1 MYRWP
6 SMLPRPSHAAI
17 KRTSDAA
24 LILASRQQRIL
35 LSTTR
40 FYCGVT
46 SRRCV
51 QDVSLSSALPSRRAF
66 ATATGPSV
74 AGLSHRSS
82 VNSKQQPDSASKATV
97 STSRYAS
104 TMASPTESYEAVVIG
119 GGPAGITVVGNLLEQ
134 KVEPIL
140 WVDNAFDGGRINR
153 CYREVP
159 SNTKVALFI
168 DYATAVAPFRKIV
181 SNTPSRSRWEE
192 PSESDGVAVS
202 GKPDKL
208 QTLRSLD
215 PAKSCQLSHAADML
229 LMLTEGLSKTP
240 GIVARKVQVTEA
252 TLDEAAEKWTVN
264 LATPPNSAAAENTP
278 VVTNRL
284 IMCTGSSPNNSP
296 LPVTIPGLYNLDLDC
311 ALSPTLLATTLSA
324 LGPTSIAVIGA
335 SHSAILVLMN
345 LYNFARTSK
354 PDLRI
359 TWLTRHKLRYAEHRD
374 GWILRDNTGLKGEA
388 AEWARNNLEPD
399 TMPNSDV
406 SKYVTKVAYEAG
418 AEKETYEQHL
428 KGMDF
433 YVQAIGYS
441 RDPIPKL
448 KTSEGRT
455 IEPVF
460 DHENGHFEYTGKGS
474 NGEGKLQKLPG
485 LFGAGIAWP
494 ARVVDP
500 EGNVEYAVGFF
511 KFMKHIKKV
520 VGTWI

>member
-1 MYRWP
+1 M
-6 SMLPRPSHAAI
+6 
-17 KRTSDAA
+17 
-24 LILASRQQRIL
+24 L
-35 LSTTR
+35 LSTPR

-46 SRRCV
+46 SRSCV
-51 QDVSLSSALPSRRAF
+51 QDVSLGMAVSSRRAF
-66 ATATGPSV
+66 SAATAPLAATFSQ
-74 AGLSHRSS
+74 
-82 VNSKQQPDSASKATV
+82 NSSASLRKPLKLTSKRTVDSSRNAT
-97 STSRYAS
+97 
-104 TMASPTESYEAVVIG
+104 TMARPTEAYEAVVIG

-140 WVDNAFDGGRINR
+140 WVDDSFDGGRINR

-229 LMLTEGLSKTP
+229 LMLTEGLSRTP
-240 GIVARKVQVTEA
+240 GIIARKMHVTDA
-252 TLDEAAEKWTVN
+252 MLDEAAQKWTVN
-264 LATPPNSAAAENTP
+264 LANPKAPSASDKTQ

-284 IMCTGSSPNNSP
+284 IMCTGSSPNNAP
-296 LPVTIPGLYNLDLDC
+296 LPVDIPGLYNLDLDC
-311 ALSPTLLATTLSA
+311 ALQPTLLATTLSA

-345 LYNFARTSK
+345 LYEFARTSK
-354 PDLRI
+354 SDLKI
-359 TWLTRHKLRYAEHRD
+359 TWLTRHKLRYAEQRD
-374 GWILRDNTGLKGEA
+374 GWILRDNTGLKGSA

-406 SKYVTKVAYEAG
+406 SKYVSKVAYKSG

-428 KGMDF
+428 QGKDF

-441 RDPIPKL
+441 RDPIPAL
-448 KTSEGRT
+448 NTSEGRA

-460 DHENGHFEYTGKGS
+460 DHENGHFEYAGKNGG
-474 NGEGKLQKLPG
+474 GEGKLQKLPG

>member
-1 MYRWP
+1 MFA
-6 SMLPRPSHAAI
+6 RPSHVAHAAA
-17 KRTSDAA
+17 KRTSDATTR
-24 LILASRQQRIL
+24 LASRQQRML
-35 LSTTR
+35 LSTPR
-40 FYCGVT
+40 FHCGVVR
-46 SRRCV
+46 SSISSYVQAASLGSVARRAP
-51 QDVSLSSALPSRRAF
+51 SASSTALISSSSFAVPTQLPSTGRVETVR
-66 ATATGPSV
+66 TATTMS
-74 AGLSHRSS
+74 
-82 VNSKQQPDSASKATV
+82 DS
-97 STSRYAS
+97 
-104 TMASPTESYEAVVIG
+104 TEFYEAVVVG

-140 WVDNAFDGGRINR
+140 WVDNEFNGGRINR

-168 DYATAVAPFRKIV
+168 DYATALSPFRKIV

-215 PAKSCQLSHAADML
+215 PVKGCQLSHAADML
-229 LMLTEGLSKTP
+229 LMLTEGLRKTA
-240 GIVARKVQVTEA
+240 GVFAKKVQVTEA
-252 TLDEAAEKWTVN
+252 TLDEATRKWTVN
-264 LATPPNSAAAENTP
+264 LTSTTPSQTNSAP
-278 VVTNRL
+278 IVTNRL

-296 LPVTIPGLYNLDLDC
+296 LPVDIPSLHNLDLDC
-311 ALSPTLLATTLSA
+311 ALSPTLLSTALSP
-324 LGPTSIAVIGA
+324 LGPTSIAVVGA

-345 LYNFARTSK
+345 LYELARTTK

-359 TWLTRHKLRYAEHRD
+359 KWFTRHPLRYAEQRD
-374 GWILRDNTGLKGEA
+374 GWILRDNTGLKGAA

-399 TMPNSDV
+399 TLPNSDV
-406 SKYVTKVAYEAG
+406 SKYLTKVAYEAG
-418 AEKETYEQHL
+418 TEKETYERHL
-428 KGMDF
+428 QGVDF

-441 RDPIPKL
+441 RDPIPAL
-448 KTSEGRT
+448 KTSEGRA

-460 DHENGHFEYTGKGS
+460 DHENGHFAYSAGGNS
-474 NGEGKLQKLPG
+474 EGKLQKLPG

-520 VGTWI
+520 VGSWI

>member
-1 MYRWP
+1 
-6 SMLPRPSHAAI
+6 MLTRRALATVDASS
-17 KRTSDAA
+17 TSAF
-24 LILASRQQRIL
+24 SRQF
-35 LSTTR
+35 STLPNKLPE
-40 FYCGVT
+40 GGPKGIAGT
-46 SRRCV
+46 SRN
-51 QDVSLSSALPSRRAF
+51 
-66 ATATGPSV
+66 AT
-74 AGLSHRSS
+74 
-82 VNSKQQPDSASKATV
+82 
-97 STSRYAS
+97 
-104 TMASPTESYEAVVIG
+104 TMAGSTEHYEAVVIG

-168 DYATAVAPFRKIV
+168 EYATAVAPFRKIV

-208 QTLRSLD
+208 QALRSLD
-215 PAKSCQLSHAADML
+215 PVKGCQLSHAADML
-229 LMLTEGLSKTP
+229 LMLTEGLSKTA
-240 GIVARKVQVTEA
+240 GVFARKVRVTEA
-252 TLDEAAEKWTVN
+252 TLDESSKKWTVN
-264 LATPPNSAAAENTP
+264 LANTTDSSASGNTP
-278 VVTNRL
+278 VVTKRL

-296 LPVTIPGLYNLDLDC
+296 LPVEIPSLHNLDLDC
-311 ALSPTLLATTLSA
+311 ALSPTLLSTTLSP
-324 LGPTSIAVIGA
+324 LGPTMVAVVGA

-345 LYNFARTSK
+345 LYRLASTSK

-359 TWLTRHKLRYAEHRD
+359 TWLTRHKLRYAEQRD

-406 SKYVTKVAYEAG
+406 SKYLTKVAYEFG
-418 AEKETYEQHL
+418 AEKETYKKYLQ
-428 KGMDF
+428 GMDF

-441 RDPIPKL
+441 RDPIPTL
-448 KTSEGRT
+448 KTSEGRA

-460 DHENGHFEYTGKGS
+460 DHENGHFGYAGNS
-474 NGEGKLQKLPG
+474 EGKLQKLPG

-500 EGNVEYAVGFF
+500 EGNMEYAVGFF

>member
-1 MYRWP
+1 
-6 SMLPRPSHAAI
+6 MLARPSHAAA
-17 KRTSDAA
+17 KRTSDAT
-24 LILASRQQRIL
+24 SRHVARHSRLL
-35 LSTTR
+35 LSIPR

-46 SRRCV
+46 SRSCV
-51 QDVSLSSALPSRRAF
+51 QDASLSTAVLTRRAF
-66 ATATGPSV
+66 ATVNAPSTPAVSRQFSTLPTKSPELGPKGT
-74 AGLSHRSS
+74 AG
-82 VNSKQQPDSASKATV
+82 
-97 STSRYAS
+97 TSRSAT
-104 TMASPTESYEAVVIG
+104 TMASPTEFYEAVVIG

-168 DYATAVAPFRKIV
+168 EYATAVAPFRKIV

-215 PAKSCQLSHAADML
+215 PVKGCQLSHAADML
-229 LMLTEGLSKTP
+229 LMLTEGLSKTA
-240 GIVARKVQVTEA
+240 GVFARKVRVTEA
-252 TLDEAAEKWTVN
+252 TLDESAQKWTVN
-264 LATPPNSAAAENTP
+264 LANTANSSASTAP

-296 LPVTIPGLYNLDLDC
+296 LPVEIPSLQNLDLDC
-311 ALSPTLLATTLSA
+311 ALSPTLLSTTLSP
-324 LGPTSIAVIGA
+324 LGPTSIAVVGA

-345 LYNFARTSK
+345 LYKLASTRK

-359 TWLTRHKLRYAEHRD
+359 TWLTRHKLRYAEQRD

-406 SKYVTKVAYEAG
+406 SKYITKVAYEAG

-428 KGMDF
+428 QGMDF

-441 RDPIPKL
+441 RDPIPTL
-448 KTSEGRT
+448 KTSEGQA
-455 IEPVF
+455 IKPVF
-460 DHENGHFEYTGKGS
+460 DHENGHFEYAG

>member
-1 MYRWP
+1 MFV
-6 SMLPRPSHAAI
+6 RPSHAAA

-24 LILASRQQRIL
+24 VRLASRQQRIL
-35 LSTTR
+35 LSTSR
-40 FYCGVT
+40 FHCGVVR
-46 SRRCV
+46 SSSSYVQAASLGSVARR
-51 QDVSLSSALPSRRAF
+51 ALPASSTASISPSSFAVSSNLNSSSRVNTVR
-66 ATATGPSV
+66 TAT
-74 AGLSHRSS
+74 
-82 VNSKQQPDSASKATV
+82 
-97 STSRYAS
+97 
-104 TMASPTESYEAVVIG
+104 TMSDPTEHYEAVVIG

-140 WVDNAFDGGRINR
+140 WVDNEFNGGRVNR

-168 DYATAVAPFRKIV
+168 EYATALAPFRKIV

-215 PAKSCQLSHAADML
+215 PVKGCQLSHAADML
-229 LMLTEGLSKTP
+229 LMLTEGLRKTA
-240 GIVARKVQVTEA
+240 GVFAKKVQVTDA
-252 TLDEAAEKWTVN
+252 TLDEATQKWTVN
-264 LATPPNSAAAENTP
+264 LTSTVPSATDRTP

-296 LPVTIPGLYNLDLDC
+296 LPVTIPSLHNLDLDC
-311 ALSPTLLATTLSA
+311 ALSPSSLSTA
-324 LGPTSIAVIGA
+324 LTPLGPTTIAVIGA

-345 LYNFARTSK
+345 LYNLARTRK

-359 TWLTRHKLRYAEHRD
+359 TWLTRHPLRYAEQRD
-374 GWILRDNTGLKGEA
+374 GWILRDNTGLKGAA

-399 TMPNSDV
+399 TLPSSDV
-406 SKYVTKVAYEAG
+406 SKYLTKIAYEAG
-418 AEKETYEQHL
+418 AEKETYERHL
-428 KGMDF
+428 QGVDF

-441 RDPIPKL
+441 RDPIPAL
-448 KTSEGRT
+448 KTAEGRA

-460 DHENGHFEYTGKGS
+460 DHENGHFAFSGGDGS
-474 NGEGKLQKLPG
+474 SEGKLRKLPG

-520 VGTWI
+520 VGSWI

>member
-1 MYRWP
+1 M
-6 SMLPRPSHAAI
+6 
-17 KRTSDAA
+17 SD
-24 LILASRQQRIL
+24 
-35 LSTTR
+35 STE
-40 FYCGVT
+40 F
-46 SRRCV
+46 
-51 QDVSLSSALPSRRAF
+51 
-66 ATATGPSV
+66 
-74 AGLSHRSS
+74 
-82 VNSKQQPDSASKATV
+82 
-97 STSRYAS
+97 
-104 TMASPTESYEAVVIG
+104 YEAVVVG

-140 WVDNAFDGGRINR
+140 WVDNEFNGGRINR

-168 DYATAVAPFRKIV
+168 DYATALAPFRKIV

-215 PAKSCQLSHAADML
+215 PVKGCQLSHAADML
-229 LMLTEGLSKTP
+229 LMLTEGLRKTA
-240 GIVARKVQVTEA
+240 GVFAKKVKVTGA
-252 TLDEAAEKWTVN
+252 TLDEATQKWTVN
-264 LATPPNSAAAENTP
+264 FTSTTPSATDSTP
-278 VVTNRL
+278 IVTNRL

-296 LPVTIPGLYNLDLDC
+296 LPVDIPSLHNLDLDC
-311 ALSPTLLATTLSA
+311 ALSPSLLSTALSPM
-324 LGPTSIAVIGA
+324 GPTTIAVVGA

-345 LYNFARTSK
+345 LYELARTTK

-359 TWLTRHKLRYAEHRD
+359 KWFTRHPLRYAEQRD
-374 GWILRDNTGLKGEA
+374 GWILRDNTGLKGAA

-399 TMPNSDV
+399 TLPNSDV
-406 SKYVTKVAYEAG
+406 SKHLTKVAYEAG
-418 AEKETYEQHL
+418 TEKETYARHL
-428 KGMDF
+428 QGVDF

-441 RDPIPKL
+441 RDPIPAL
-448 KTSEGRT
+448 KTGEGRA

-460 DHENGHFEYTGKGS
+460 DHENGHFAYSAGGG
-474 NGEGKLQKLPG
+474 NGNSEGKLQKLPG

-520 VGTWI
+520 VGSWI

>member
-1 MYRWP
+1 MGSIGRV
-6 SMLPRPSHAAI
+6 RAVRHA
-17 KRTSDAA
+17 TT
-24 LILASRQQRIL
+24 ASN
-35 LSTTR
+35 
-40 FYCGVT
+40 
-46 SRRCV
+46 
-51 QDVSLSSALPSRRAF
+51 
-66 ATATGPSV
+66 AT
-74 AGLSHRSS
+74 
-82 VNSKQQPDSASKATV
+82 D
-97 STSRYAS
+97 
-104 TMASPTESYEAVVIG
+104 SYEAVVIG

-140 WVDNAFDGGRINR
+140 WVDNAFNGGRINR

-168 DYATAVAPFRKIV
+168 EYATALAPFRKIV

-192 PSESDGVAVS
+192 PSESDSVAVS

-208 QTLRSLD
+208 QALRSMD
-215 PAKSCQLSHAADML
+215 PVKSCQLSHAADML

-240 GIVARKVQVTEA
+240 GVVAKKVQVTDA
-252 TLDEAAEKWTVN
+252 TLDEASKRWTVN
-264 LATPPNSAAAENTP
+264 LNSTIPSETDSTP
-278 VVTNRL
+278 VSAKRL

-296 LPVTIPGLYNLDLDC
+296 LPVTIPSLHVLDLDC
-311 ALSPTLLATTLSA
+311 ALSPTLLSTTLSP
-324 LGPTSIAVIGA
+324 LGPTSVAVIGA

-345 LYNFARTSK
+345 LYNLARTSK

-359 TWLTRHKLRYAEHRD
+359 TWLTRHKLRYAEQRD

-388 AEWARNNLEPD
+388 AEWARQNLEPD
-399 TMPNSDV
+399 TTPNSDV
-406 SKYVTKVAYEAG
+406 AKYITKVAYESG

-428 KGMDF
+428 PGTDF

-441 RDPIPKL
+441 RDPIPAL
-448 KTSEGRT
+448 KTSEGRA

-460 DHENGHFEYTGKGS
+460 DHENGHFEYASHG
-474 NGEGKLQKLPG
+474 GEGKLQKLPG

-511 KFMKHIKKV
+511 KFMKHVKKV
-520 VGTWI
+520 IGTWI

>member
-1 MYRWP
+1 MFA
-6 SMLPRPSHAAI
+6 RPSHAAA
-17 KRTSDAA
+17 KRTSDATTR
-24 LILASRQQRIL
+24 LASRQQRML
-35 LSTTR
+35 LSTPR
-40 FYCGVT
+40 FHCGVVR
-46 SRRCV
+46 SSISSYVQAASLGSVARR
-51 QDVSLSSALPSRRAF
+51 ALPASSTASVSSSSLAVPSKLHSTGRVNTVR
-66 ATATGPSV
+66 TATTMS
-74 AGLSHRSS
+74 
-82 VNSKQQPDSASKATV
+82 DS
-97 STSRYAS
+97 
-104 TMASPTESYEAVVIG
+104 TEFYEAVVVG

-140 WVDNAFDGGRINR
+140 WVDNEFNGGRVNR

-168 DYATAVAPFRKIV
+168 DYATALAPFRKIV

-215 PAKSCQLSHAADML
+215 PVKGCQLSHAADML
-229 LMLTEGLSKTP
+229 LMLTEGLRKTA
-240 GIVARKVQVTEA
+240 GVFAKKVKVTEA
-252 TLDEAAEKWTVN
+252 TLDEATQKWTVN
-264 LATPPNSAAAENTP
+264 LTSTTTPSETNNAPI
-278 VVTNRL
+278 VTNRL

-296 LPVTIPGLYNLDLDC
+296 LPVAIPSLHNLDLDC
-311 ALSPTLLATTLSA
+311 ALSPSLLSTALSP
-324 LGPTSIAVIGA
+324 LGPTSIAVVGA

-345 LYNFARTSK
+345 LYNLARTSK

-359 TWLTRHKLRYAEHRD
+359 TWLTRHPLRYAEQRD
-374 GWILRDNTGLKGEA
+374 GWILRDNTGLKGA
-388 AEWARNNLEPD
+388 AAQWARENLEPD
-399 TMPNSDV
+399 TLPSSEV
-406 SKYVTKVAYEAG
+406 SKYLTKVAYEAG
-418 AEKETYEQHL
+418 AEKETYERHL
-428 KGMDF
+428 QGVDF

-441 RDPIPKL
+441 RDPIPAL
-448 KTSEGRT
+448 KTSEGRA

-460 DHENGHFEYTGKGS
+460 DHENGHFAYSGGGGGS
-474 NGEGKLQKLPG
+474 EEGKLQKLPG

-520 VGTWI
+520 VGSWI

>member
-1 MYRWP
+1 M
-6 SMLPRPSHAAI
+6 MLTRPSHAAA
-17 KRTSDAA
+17 KRTSDAT
-24 LILASRQQRIL
+24 LRSGSRQQRML
-35 LSTTR
+35 LSTPR

-46 SRRCV
+46 SRSCV
-51 QDVSLSSALPSRRAF
+51 QDGSLRPAVLTRRAF
-66 ATATGPSV
+66 ATAHAPSTF
-74 AGLSHRSS
+74 ASS
-82 VNSKQQPDSASKATV
+82 QQSLKTLKKPLEFASNATV
-97 STSRYAS
+97 GTSRSAT
-104 TMASPTESYEAVVIG
+104 TMANPTEAYEAVVIG

-140 WVDNAFDGGRINR
+140 WVDNAFNGGRINR

-240 GIVARKVQVTEA
+240 GVFARKVQVTEA
-252 TLDEAAEKWTVN
+252 TLDEAAEKWTVD
-264 LATPPNSAAAENTP
+264 LANTTNGEAVKNTP
-278 VVTNRL
+278 IVTNRL

-296 LPVTIPGLYNLDLDC
+296 LPVTIPSLHNLDLDC
-311 ALSPTLLATTLSA
+311 ALSPTLLSTTLSP
-324 LGPTSIAVIGA
+324 LGPTSVAVVGA

-345 LYNFARTSK
+345 LYNLARTSK

-359 TWLTRHKLRYAEHRD
+359 TWLTRHKLRYAEQRD

-406 SKYVTKVAYEAG
+406 SKYVTKVAYKAG
-418 AEKETYEQHL
+418 TEKETYEQDL
-428 KGMDF
+428 QGVDF
-433 YVQAIGYS
+433 YVQAIG
-441 RDPIPKL
+441 
-448 KTSEGRT
+448 
-455 IEPVF
+455 
-460 DHENGHFEYTGKGS
+460 
-474 NGEGKLQKLPG
+474 
-485 LFGAGIAWP
+485 
-494 ARVVDP
+494 
-500 EGNVEYAVGFF
+500 
-511 KFMKHIKKV
+511 
-520 VGTWI
+520 

>member
-1 MYRWP
+1 MGSIG
-6 SMLPRPSHAAI
+6 SMRAVRHATT
-17 KRTSDAA
+17 TSN
-24 LILASRQQRIL
+24 
-35 LSTTR
+35 TT
-40 FYCGVT
+40 
-46 SRRCV
+46 
-51 QDVSLSSALPSRRAF
+51 D
-66 ATATGPSV
+66 
-74 AGLSHRSS
+74 
-82 VNSKQQPDSASKATV
+82 
-97 STSRYAS
+97 
-104 TMASPTESYEAVVIG
+104 SYEAVVIG

-140 WVDNAFDGGRINR
+140 WVDNAFNGGRVNR

-168 DYATAVAPFRKIV
+168 EYATALAPFRKIV

-208 QTLRSLD
+208 QALRSMD
-215 PAKSCQLSHAADML
+215 PVKSCQLSHAADML

-240 GIVARKVQVTEA
+240 GVIAKKVQVTDA
-252 TLDEAAEKWTVN
+252 TLDEASKQWTVN
-264 LATPPNSAAAENTP
+264 LASTIPSESDSTPISAK
-278 VVTNRL
+278 RL
-284 IMCTGSSPNNSP
+284 IMCTGSSPNNSS
-296 LPVTIPGLYNLDLDC
+296 LPVTIPSLHVLDLDC
-311 ALSPTLLATTLSA
+311 ALSPTLLSKTLSP
-324 LGPTSIAVIGA
+324 LGPTSVAVIGA

-345 LYNFARTSK
+345 LYNLARTSK

-359 TWLTRHKLRYAEHRD
+359 TWLTRHKLRYAEQRD

-388 AEWARNNLEPD
+388 AEWARQNLEPD

-406 SKYVTKVAYEAG
+406 AKYITKVAYESG

-428 KGMDF
+428 PGTDF

-441 RDPIPKL
+441 RDPIPAL
-448 KTSEGRT
+448 KTSEGRA

-460 DHENGHFEYTGKGS
+460 DHENGHFEYAAGTNGGS
-474 NGEGKLQKLPG
+474 EGKLQKLPG
-485 LFGAGIAWP
+485 LYGAGIAWP

-520 VGTWI
+520 IGTWI

>member
-1 MYRWP
+1 MGTHRN
-6 SMLPRPSHAAI
+6 
-17 KRTSDAA
+17 
-24 LILASRQQRIL
+24 
-35 LSTTR
+35 
-40 FYCGVT
+40 
-46 SRRCV
+46 
-51 QDVSLSSALPSRRAF
+51 
-66 ATATGPSV
+66 AT
-74 AGLSHRSS
+74 
-82 VNSKQQPDSASKATV
+82 
-97 STSRYAS
+97 
-104 TMASPTESYEAVVIG
+104 TMANPTESYEAVVIG

-140 WVDNAFDGGRINR
+140 WVDDAFEGGRINR

-168 DYATAVAPFRKIV
+168 EYATAVAPFRKIV

-192 PSESDGVAVS
+192 PSESDSIAVS

-208 QTLRSLD
+208 QALRSLD
-215 PAKSCQLSHAADML
+215 PAKSCQLSYAADML
-229 LMLTEGLSKTP
+229 LMLTEGLSRTP
-240 GIVARKVQVTEA
+240 GIIARRSQVTEA
-252 TLDEAAEKWTVN
+252 TFDEASQKWTVS
-264 LATPPNSAAAENTP
+264 LANATGSSAAESTP

-296 LPVTIPGLYNLDLDC
+296 LPVTIPSLHNLDLDC
-311 ALSPTLLATTLSA
+311 ALSPTLLETTLSP
-324 LGPTSIAVIGA
+324 LGPTSVAVVGA
-335 SHSAILVLMN
+335 SHSAILVLRN
-345 LYNFARTSK
+345 LYNLARTSK

-359 TWLTRHKLRYAEHRD
+359 TWFTRHKLRYAEQRD

-406 SKYVTKVAYEAG
+406 SKYINKVAYEAG

-428 KGMDF
+428 QGVDF

-441 RDPIPKL
+441 RDPIPTL
-448 KTSEGRT
+448 RTSEGRA

-460 DHENGHFEYTGKGS
+460 DHENGHFEYAGKG
-474 NGEGKLQKLPG
+474 GDREGKLQKLPG

-520 VGTWI
+520 VGTWV

>member
-1 MYRWP
+1 
-6 SMLPRPSHAAI
+6 
-17 KRTSDAA
+17 
-24 LILASRQQRIL
+24 
-35 LSTTR
+35 
-40 FYCGVT
+40 
-46 SRRCV
+46 
-51 QDVSLSSALPSRRAF
+51 
-66 ATATGPSV
+66 
-74 AGLSHRSS
+74 
-82 VNSKQQPDSASKATV
+82 
-97 STSRYAS
+97 
-104 TMASPTESYEAVVIG
+104 MASPTEHYEAVVIG

-168 DYATAVAPFRKIV
+168 EYATAVAPFRKIV

-192 PSESDGVAVS
+192 PSESDGVSVS

-229 LMLTEGLSKTP
+229 LMLTEGLSKTA
-240 GIVARKVQVTEA
+240 GVFACKVQVTEA
-252 TLDEAAEKWTVN
+252 TLDESTQKWTVN
-264 LATPPNSAAAENTP
+264 LASAMNSSASGNKP

-284 IMCTGSSPNNSP
+284 VMCTGSSPNNSP
-296 LPVTIPGLYNLDLDC
+296 LPVEIPSLHNLDLDC
-311 ALSPTLLATTLSA
+311 ALSPTLLSTTLSP
-324 LGPTSIAVIGA
+324 LGPTSIAVVGA

-345 LYNFARTSK
+345 LYKLASTSK

-359 TWLTRHKLRYAEHRD
+359 TWLTRHKLRYAEQRD

-428 KGMDF
+428 QGMDF

-441 RDPIPKL
+441 RDPIPTL
-448 KTSEGRT
+448 KTSEGRA

-460 DHENGHFEYTGKGS
+460 DHENGHFEYAGNGG

>member
-1 MYRWP
+1 MGSIGR
-6 SMLPRPSHAAI
+6 MRAVRHA
-17 KRTSDAA
+17 TT
-24 LILASRQQRIL
+24 ASN
-35 LSTTR
+35 
-40 FYCGVT
+40 
-46 SRRCV
+46 
-51 QDVSLSSALPSRRAF
+51 
-66 ATATGPSV
+66 AT
-74 AGLSHRSS
+74 
-82 VNSKQQPDSASKATV
+82 D
-97 STSRYAS
+97 
-104 TMASPTESYEAVVIG
+104 SYEAVVIG

-140 WVDNAFDGGRINR
+140 WVDNAFNGGRVNR

-168 DYATAVAPFRKIV
+168 EYATALAPFRKIV

-208 QTLRSLD
+208 QALRSMD
-215 PAKSCQLSHAADML
+215 PVKSCQLSHAADML

-240 GIVARKVQVTEA
+240 GVITKKVQVTDA
-252 TLDEAAEKWTVN
+252 TLDEASKQWTVN
-264 LATPPNSAAAENTP
+264 LTSTIPSETDSTPISAK
-278 VVTNRL
+278 RL

-296 LPVTIPGLYNLDLDC
+296 LPVTIPSLHVLDLDC
-311 ALSPTLLATTLSA
+311 ALSPTLLSTTLSP
-324 LGPTSIAVIGA
+324 LGPTSVAVIGA

-345 LYNFARTSK
+345 LYNLARTSK

-359 TWLTRHKLRYAEHRD
+359 TWLTRHKLRYAEQRD

-388 AEWARNNLEPD
+388 AEWARQNLEPD

-406 SKYVTKVAYEAG
+406 ASYITKVAYESG

-428 KGMDF
+428 PGTDF

-441 RDPIPKL
+441 RDPIPAL
-448 KTSEGRT
+448 KTSEGRA

-460 DHENGHFEYTGKGS
+460 DHENGHFAYAAGKNGGS
-474 NGEGKLQKLPG
+474 EGTLQKLPG
-485 LFGAGIAWP
+485 LYGAGIAWP

-520 VGTWI
+520 IGTWI

>member
-1 MYRWP
+1 MFA
-6 SMLPRPSHAAI
+6 RPSHAAA
-17 KRTSDAA
+17 KRTSHATMR
-24 LILASRQQRIL
+24 LAERQQRML
-35 LSTTR
+35 LSTPR
-40 FYCGVT
+40 FHCGVVR
-46 SRRCV
+46 SSISSYV
-51 QDVSLSSALPSRRAF
+51 QAASLGSVALVRRALTASSTVSISPSSSF
-66 ATATGPSV
+66 AVPSHLQSTGRVSSVRTATTMS
-74 AGLSHRSS
+74 
-82 VNSKQQPDSASKATV
+82 DS
-97 STSRYAS
+97 
-104 TMASPTESYEAVVIG
+104 TEYYEAVVVG

-140 WVDNAFDGGRINR
+140 WVDNEFNGGRVNR

-168 DYATAVAPFRKIV
+168 DYATALAPFRKIV

-215 PAKSCQLSHAADML
+215 PVKGCQLSHAADML
-229 LMLTEGLSKTP
+229 LMLTEGLRKTA
-240 GIVARKVQVTEA
+240 GVFAKKVKVTEA
-252 TLDEAAEKWTVN
+252 TLDEATQKWTVN
-264 LATPPNSAAAENTP
+264 LTSTIPSETDSTPI
-278 VVTNRL
+278 VTNRL

-296 LPVTIPGLYNLDLDC
+296 LPVTIPSLQNLDLDC
-311 ALSPTLLATTLSA
+311 ALSPSLLSTALSP
-324 LGPTSIAVIGA
+324 LGPTSVAVVGA

-345 LYNFARTSK
+345 LYNLARTSK

-359 TWLTRHKLRYAEHRD
+359 TWLTRHPLRYAEQRD
-374 GWILRDNTGLKGEA
+374 GWILRDNTGLKGAA

-399 TMPNSDV
+399 TLPNSDV
-406 SKYVTKVAYEAG
+406 AKYLTKVAYEAG
-418 AEKETYEQHL
+418 TEKETYGRHL
-428 KGMDF
+428 QGVDF

-441 RDPIPKL
+441 RDPIPAL
-448 KTSEGRT
+448 KTSEGRA

-460 DHENGHFEYTGKGS
+460 DHENGHFAYSGAD
-474 NGEGKLQKLPG
+474 EGKLQKLPG

-520 VGTWI
+520 VGSWI